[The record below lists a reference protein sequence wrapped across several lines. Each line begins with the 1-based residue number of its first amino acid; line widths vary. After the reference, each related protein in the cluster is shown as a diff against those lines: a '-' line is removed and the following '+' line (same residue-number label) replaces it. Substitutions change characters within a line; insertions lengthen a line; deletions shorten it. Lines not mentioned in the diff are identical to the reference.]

1 MELRGRAL
9 LALVLAAVLGVA
21 SGVVVALVA
30 PGAGSGEGRDDPSA
44 INDPLHL
51 GVPLVDL
58 ECTGESIMVVGY
70 GDSRAPLD
78 AAVADNPEG
87 EVRYLRTDDSCPT
100 QYGPPESEV
109 PSYVAYLGPFDT
121 LAEPCAQ
128 RMTDEHKGDNV
139 TRLNAGNV
147 IYVKCACVLDTASFP
162 VLRLGQSVTAANGI
176 WVRALQGML
185 VDTFEARGH
194 PERFGEEDITGVYD
208 ERTAALIEEIQAAAS
223 VHVGP
228 VNQVTWRILRKR
240 ACATYSY

>member
-21 SGVVVALVA
+21 AGVVVALVA
-30 PGAGSGEGRDDPSA
+30 PGADDHRDDPSA

-70 GDSRAPLD
+70 GDTRAPLD

-100 QYGPPESEV
+100 QYGPPEGSV
-109 PSYVAYLGPFDT
+109 PSYVAYLGPFAS
-121 LAEPCAQ
+121 LAEPCQA
-128 RMTDEHKGDNV
+128 RMTDDHKGDNV
-139 TRLNAGNV
+139 TRLNAGNE
-147 IYVKCACVLDTASFP
+147 IYVKCTCVLETSSFP
-162 VLRLGQSVTAANGI
+162 VLHVGQSVTAENGI

-185 VDTFEARGH
+185 VDIYAARGH
-194 PERFGEEDITGVYD
+194 PEMFGDRDITGIYD
-208 ERTAALIEEIQAAAS
+208 EKTAALIEKIQATSS
-223 VHVGP
+223 VRVGP
-228 VNQVTWRILRKR
+228 VNAVTWRILRKR